1 MCGSPPAAK
10 LSRPHELRGAS
21 PDANHGFVDSQEHR
35 VQTPLY
41 QWQAWFGSILLALVP
56 VSLCIDPPIKILPV
70 ALLFLAGC
78 WFVASDPRTRAAFRR
93 AWPVVAIAMVL
104 VAFIGA
110 NALLHRL
117 GWRPLDRA
125 AHVVL
130 YLLVAA
136 VFARALRLPVLWG
149 GMSLGTIALGIVC
162 VVQRYGLGIDRVY
175 GLNGGPSAS
184 IELATLLLGMSLLA
198 LSRLLDARAG
208 RVERAIHLLA
218 MGLGMYGALLT
229 QSRGPL
235 LAFVPAF
242 ALMALL
248 HGRRDGNWRMGLLL
262 ASGVCVGMALA
273 TWSMHDEVAERF
285 AAIGPEVTSF
295 DHRADATGAVRE
307 RLEMWRTAARA
318 VREHPL
324 TGIGVGR
331 FGDYVQGEIAAGR
344 SNPSIGRYNQPHNE
358 YIEAAATGGVPG
370 LLVLLATFLV
380 PLAFFARYVRAR
392 DEALALPARAGLS
405 VIVLY
410 LLCALT
416 DSVFYR
422 VMPQSFYF
430 FTVLGMALL
439 IGRQRLAHDT
449 AAN

>member
-1 MCGSPPAAK
+1 M
-10 LSRPHELRGAS
+10 
-21 PDANHGFVDSQEHR
+21 NHGFVDFQEHR

-41 QWQAWFGSILLALVP
+41 QWQAWLGSILLALVP

-70 ALLFLAGC
+70 ALLFVAGC
-78 WFVASDPRTRAAFRR
+78 WFAASDPRTRAAFRQ
-93 AWPVVAIAMVL
+93 AWPVIAVAVVL
-104 VAFIGA
+104 IAFIGA

-125 AHVVL
+125 AHIVL
-130 YLLVAA
+130 YLMVAA
-136 VFARALRLPVLWG
+136 VFARALRLPILWA

-162 VVQRYGLGIDRVY
+162 VVQRYGLGIERVY

-198 LSRLLDARAG
+198 LARLLDARAG
-208 RVERAIHLLA
+208 RGERAIHLLA

-242 ALMALL
+242 ALLALL
-248 HGRRDGNWRMGLLL
+248 HVRRDGNWRMGVLLVL
-262 ASGVCVGMALA
+262 GVCVGMALA

-324 TGIGVGR
+324 AGIGVGR

-380 PLAFFARYVRAR
+380 PLAFFARYVRAH

-439 IGRQRLAHDT
+439 IGRQRLARATT
-449 AAN
+449 AS

>member
-1 MCGSPPAAK
+1 M
-10 LSRPHELRGAS
+10 
-21 PDANHGFVDSQEHR
+21 
-35 VQTPLY
+35 QTPLY
-41 QWQAWFGSILLALVP
+41 QWQAWFGSILLALIP
-56 VSLCIDPPIKILPV
+56 MSLCIDPPIKILPV
-70 ALLFLAGC
+70 ALAFVAGC
-78 WFVASDPRTRAAFRR
+78 WFAASDPRTRAAFRQ
-93 AWPVVAIAMVL
+93 AWPVVTMAVVL

-125 AHVVL
+125 AHIVL

-136 VFARALRLPVLWG
+136 VFARALRLSIFWG

-162 VVQRYGLGIDRVY
+162 LVQRYGQGIERVY

-198 LSRLLDARAG
+198 LARLLDARSG
-208 RVERAIHLLA
+208 RAERILHLLA
-218 MGLGMYGALLT
+218 VALGMYGALLT

-242 ALMALL
+242 ALLAVLQV
-248 HGRRDGNWRMGLLL
+248 RRDGNWRMGVLLV
-262 ASGVCVGMALA
+262 SGICVGMALA

-307 RLEMWRTAARA
+307 RLEMWRTATRA

-324 TGIGVGR
+324 AGIGVGR
-331 FGDYVQGEIAAGR
+331 FGHYVREEIAAGR

-380 PLAFFARYVRAR
+380 PLGFFARHLRAA
-392 DEALALPARAGLS
+392 DEALALPARAGAS

-430 FTVLGMALL
+430 FSVLGMALM
-439 IGRQRLAHDT
+439 IGREQARRRPA
-449 AAN
+449 